1 MNTTHNRLSALFAV
15 ATSSLI
21 LVTQSLADP
30 LPGEVPKFSQQPMV
44 NTAIQGQIYFGHDEF
59 STAYGVGNA
68 ANPPTSYRGTF
79 MADDFADKFSTP
91 VVHITWWGSYI
102 NDTTANQQPHVQKFL
117 IAFESD
123 VAQNDPLNTLPFS
136 HPGCTAPGCNPVL
149 QSDVVSLGPLAP
161 GSGTFTETLV
171 RGPDPVLGEALYKYN
186 AELHLG
192 HEFFEQ
198 PDKVYWLKIAAL
210 VDVPTPIV
218 QPIPPGVTQWGWHNR
233 DYTIND
239 PLASTSPAVNPG
251 EFQDGTVP
259 GTNLPIWHFQ
269 DDAVTGILDYIV
281 NPPVGTP
288 NIIQNGLSPTNY
300 QFINSA
306 GVGPIDGPPGIEL
319 HSKDL
324 AFRLFTQ
331 QITVPEPAAC
341 CLMAMAVAGFAMR
354 RQTRKARV

>member
-1 MNTTHNRLSALFAV
+1 MNTNCIRLFVPLALA
-15 ATSSLI
+15 AASLAF
-21 LVTQSLADP
+21 VPQSLADP
-30 LPGEVPKFSQQPMV
+30 LPGEVPKFSQMPMV
-44 NTAIQGQIYFGHDEF
+44 NTAIQGQTYFGHDEF

-68 ANPPTSYRGTF
+68 ATPPTSYRGTF

-102 NDTTANQQPHVQKFL
+102 NDTTANPQPKVQKFL

-149 QSDVVSLGPLAP
+149 QSDVVTLGVLAP

-233 DYTIND
+233 DYTVND
-239 PLASTSPAVNPG
+239 PLASTSPAVSPG

-259 GTNLPIWHFQ
+259 GTTIPIWHFQ
-269 DDAVTGILDYIV
+269 DDAVTGTLDYFL
-281 NPPVGTP
+281 NPPVGTLAI
-288 NIIQNGLSPTNY
+288 NQQNMSKTNY

-306 GVGPIDGPPGIEL
+306 GVGPIDGPPGIEQ

-324 AFRLFTQ
+324 AFRLFT
-331 QITVPEPAAC
+331 TPNVPEPATCA
-341 CLMAMAVAGFAMR
+341 LLALGLAGIFATR
-354 RQTRKARV
+354 RQSRTQRA